1 MKVKFLHFSRLF
13 TNVPVPRKS
22 QFANADHIN
31 FINIPTI
38 LSTFFRISFNF
49 STAHFSRISAFL
61 HKSSFF
67 SPVKWNFFSR
77 FFLGF
82 LVSLLSVSLFRL
94 EIFYVSLFR
103 RSRIIF
109 IQMLWNG
116 IAFKW
121 SRSLS
126 TVKWERKNV
135 KNVRSN
141 VSCFSLFTTPRFAGE
156 VCRQCWRKND
166 KLNNLPNVYGSIH
179 FRLYFRFS
187 PSLHQIVVRHRM
199 M

>member
-1 MKVKFLHFSRLF
+1 MQITSTLSTSQQNLPRFSAYRSTFSR
-13 TNVPVPRKS
+13 
-22 QFANADHIN
+22 
-31 FINIPTI
+31 
-38 LSTFFRISFNF
+38 TFSKF
-49 STAHFSRISAFL
+49 SLAFL
-61 HKSSFF
+61 HKFTFF
-67 SPVKWNFFSR
+67 FPSEREFFSR

-82 LVSLLSVSLFRL
+82 FVLFLPVSLFRL

-103 RSRIIF
+103 RSRIIL
-109 IQMLWNG
+109 ILMLWNE

-141 VSCFSLFTTPRFAGE
+141 VSCFFFSLFTTPRFAGE
-156 VCRQCWRKND
+156 VCRQRWRKND